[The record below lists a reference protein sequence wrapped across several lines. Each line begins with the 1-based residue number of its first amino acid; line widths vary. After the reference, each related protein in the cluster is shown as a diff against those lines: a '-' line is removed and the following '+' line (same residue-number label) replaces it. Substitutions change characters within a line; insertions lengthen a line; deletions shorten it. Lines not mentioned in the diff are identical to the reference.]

1 MASIRDVAKRAGV
14 SVATVS
20 YVLNGTR
27 NVSAEV
33 REAVLKAVQEVHYV
47 PNVVAKS
54 LRERRT
60 KTLGCI
66 VPDISNPFFAA
77 LIKAFEWAARQEGYR
92 VIVGNAEENEQVE
105 EDLMYNLLARKVEG
119 IALVPTKNSPSY
131 LDLFRGR
138 VPIVIVD
145 RLTIGDM
152 FDTVG
157 AQNEEGAYQATTFL
171 LEQGHRRILFLASDL
186 SLLNIQERLA
196 GYQRAHT
203 QKELPLEP
211 ALVVECG
218 RVTRAQTQEKV
229 TRALKALKPTAVIAA
244 TNRLTLVAL
253 GAARHLGLTIPGDL
267 SLVGFDDFEW
277 SSLLDPPL
285 TVVAQPVEAMG
296 QEAFR
301 VLLERITYGEVS
313 PQPFN
318 VRLPCTLVVRGSTLP
333 RASSE
338 GRREEV
344 SQK

>member
-1 MASIRDVAKRAGV
+1 MAGIREVAKRAGV
-14 SVATVS
+14 SIATVS
-20 YVLNGTR
+20 YVLNGKR
-27 NVSAEV
+27 NVSPEV

-66 VPDISNPFFAA
+66 VPDISNPFFAS
-77 LIKAFEWAARQEGYR
+77 LIKAFESAARHKGFR
-92 VIVGNAEENEQVE
+92 VVVGNTEENERVE

-119 IALVPTKNSPSY
+119 IALVPTRNSLSY
-131 LDLFRGR
+131 LQLLRER

-145 RLTIGDM
+145 RLTADDT
-152 FDTVG
+152 FDAVG
-157 AQNEEGAYQATTFL
+157 AQNEEGAYRATTFL
-171 LEQGHRRILFLASDL
+171 LEQGHRRILFLVSDL
-186 SLLNIQERLA
+186 TLVNIQERLN
-196 GYQRAHT
+196 GYRRAHLER
-203 QKELPLEP
+203 KLPLKP
-211 ALVVECG
+211 ASIVECG
-218 RVTRAQTQEKV
+218 RVTRSQTQEYV
-229 TRALKALKPTAVIAA
+229 TQALETLRPTAVIAA

-253 GAARHLGLTIPGDL
+253 EAARRLGLSIPRDL

-301 VLLERITYGEVS
+301 VLLDRITYGEAS